1 MFLIGTHVAEDGSEI
16 SSSMQ
21 DAKELIGQLVLETQW
36 QLFSY
41 NKQVFAAEGEQVLV
55 YGQFAVWQLKLANML
70 SWYVWN
76 SSESDI

>member
-16 SSSMQ
+16 SSNMK
-21 DAKELIGQLVLETQW
+21 DVKELIGQLFLETQW

-41 NKQVFAAEGEQVLV
+41 KVVFAAEGEQVLA
-55 YGQFAVWQLKLANML
+55 YGQFAVWQLKYTDML
-70 SWYVWN
+70 SWWVWN